1 MSNKMHQKSRQV
13 VALSLVFMLC
23 VSSINAG
30 ITITG
35 ADGIT
40 ATGADGVNYVNTSGI
55 TATGADGFLSY
66 GVNGIT
72 ATGADGIT
80 ATGADGI
87 TATGADGATYTGTN
101 GITATGADGITITGA
116 DGITATGADGITITG
131 ADGTVYSADSILIRQ
146 PSGITA
152 TGADGITAT
161 GADGITITGADGITA
176 TGADGIT
183 ITGADGITITG
194 ADGITAT
201 GADGQI
207 FSVSP
212 NGITITG
219 ADGITA
225 TGADGITITG
235 ADGITITGADGITA
249 TGADGQLI
257 GLRSLDPELA
267 VNLNRLTDDSNVN
280 AIVVFHRLPT
290 QSDIADLQN
299 IGVAGGTR
307 YRKLPMIA
315 LTATKQQ
322 IINISRLDAV
332 RSIYG
337 NRTLQLMMDRSHA
350 MTGVDRAREDA
361 DVASHNG
368 GLALTG
374 RGVNVAVLDTGL
386 DGTHGDLAG
395 RVVRNVKL
403 ADTQSASVGFT
414 YPVNVE
420 GLANTDQANGHG
432 TFVGGVIAGSG
443 ARSNGKFK
451 GVAPGAGLVGLSAGD
466 LNLFYVLAGF
476 DYLLERGEALG
487 VRVLNCS
494 FSANTVFDTHDPVN
508 VSTKM
513 LFDRGI
519 NVVFSAGN
527 TGPGLHTLNPYA
539 VAPWVVSV
547 GATDERG
554 RRADFSARGHFGS
567 TLFRP
572 TLVAPGVNIVSLRGA
587 GTPLTTAFGVG
598 TATDGG
604 RISATQRPFYTAASG
619 TSFSAPQVAGTIAM
633 MIEANPALAPAE
645 IRDILQRAAT
655 PLPPYFQH
663 EVGAGMLNARAA
675 VLEAAFPQRRMGRWR
690 ATLDRQQVRFVNNQ
704 AHTFSGVVQPG
715 GTSETAVPIPA
726 NALLASAQI
735 AWGPLWSVNDLSLA
749 LHDTGGVRRAEA
761 NTINILGLKGKR
773 ERTLVEMPAAGS
785 WSVRV
790 ANTLGLGV
798 TAQAYSGA
806 LEVTRVEYPTLTDL
820 GSLSSAARDVIYKN
834 LRSFVMWPYG
844 KRFRPE
850 FGVTRVDLAAALV
863 FGGRVPQYLPAQSGF
878 ADVRDEMT
886 MIFVE
891 SAQAATGGPLFHDA
905 ARGGNFRP
913 DEMTNRL
920 TAAIALVR
928 AAGLRAEA
936 EALAGAPLTVTDAND
951 IPAQWRGYVSVAVSR
966 GILTADGAY
975 FRPQNSLTR
984 AALAHATVRLA
995 TIATE

>member
-1 MSNKMHQKSRQV
+1 
-13 VALSLVFMLC
+13 
-23 VSSINAG
+23 
-30 ITITG
+30 
-35 ADGIT
+35 
-40 ATGADGVNYVNTSGI
+40 
-55 TATGADGFLSY
+55 GADGFLSY

-72 ATGADGIT
+72 ATGADGII
-80 ATGADGI
+80 ATGTDGI

-131 ADGTVYSADSILIRQ
+131 ADGTVYSADSVLIRQ

-161 GADGITITGADGITA
+161 GADGITATGADGITA

-235 ADGITITGADGITA
+235 ADMITVTGADGITA
-249 TGADGQLI
+249 TDGQLI
-257 GLRSLDPELA
+257 GLQSLDPELA
-267 VNLNRLTDDSNVN
+267 IHLNQLTDDSNVN
-280 AIVVFHRLPT
+280 AIVVYHRLPSE
-290 QSDIADLQN
+290 SDIADLQN

-307 YRKLPMIA
+307 YRKLPMIS

-322 IINISRLDAV
+322 IINISRHDAV

-337 NRTLQLMMDRSHA
+337 NRTLQLTMDRSHA
-350 MTGVDRAREDA
+350 MTGVDRVRVDA
-361 DVASHNG
+361 DVASRNG
-368 GLALTG
+368 GSALTG
-374 RGVNVAVLDTGL
+374 RGVNVAVLDTGM
-386 DGTHGDLAG
+386 DSTHGDLAG

-403 ADTQSASVGFT
+403 ADAQSASVGFT
-414 YPVNVE
+414 YPVNIE
-420 GLANTDQANGHG
+420 GLANTDQVSGHG

-494 FSANTVFDTHDPVN
+494 FSANTVFDINDPVN

-513 LFDRGI
+513 LFSRGI

-554 RRADFSARGHFGS
+554 RLADFSARGHFGS
-567 TLFRP
+567 ILFRP

-587 GTPLTTAFGVG
+587 GAPLIAAFGVG

-604 RISATQRPFYTAASG
+604 RISAIQRPYYTAASG
-619 TSFSAPQVAGTIAM
+619 TSFSAPQVAGTIAL

-655 PLPPYFQH
+655 PLPPYYQH
-663 EVGAGMLNARAA
+663 EVGAGMMNARAA

-690 ATLDRQQVRFVNNQ
+690 ATLDRQQVRFVNDPT
-704 AHTFSGVVQPG
+704 HTFSGIVQPG
-715 GTSETAVPIPA
+715 STSETAIPIPA

-735 AWGPLWSVNDLSLA
+735 AWGPLWSVNDLSLT
-749 LHDTGGVRRAEA
+749 LHDAGGVRRAES
-761 NTINILGLKGKR
+761 NTINILSLKGKR
-773 ERTLVEMPAAGS
+773 ERTLVKMPAAGS

-790 ANTLGLGV
+790 ANMLGLGI

-806 LEVTRVEYPTLTDL
+806 LEVTRAEYPVLTDL
-820 GSLSSAARDVIYKN
+820 GSLSSDARDVIYQN

-850 FGVTRVDLAAALV
+850 FGVTRADLAAALV
-863 FGGRVPQYLPAQSGF
+863 FGGRVPQYLPAQSGYS
-878 ADVRDEMT
+878 DVRDKTT

-905 ARGGNFRP
+905 ALGGNFRP

-936 EALAGAPLTVTDAND
+936 EAQTGVPLTVTDANE
-951 IPAQWRGYVSVAVSR
+951 IPAQWRGYVSVALSR
-966 GILTADGAY
+966 RILTADGTH

-984 AALAHATVRLA
+984 AALAHATVSLASLA
-995 TIATE
+995 TE